1 MWGDSKGSG
10 SSGRQGSSM
19 KADPG
24 KKVVVH
30 HVPTSNQTESADA
43 VVESAASTHARRGD
57 DAHIDEKV
65 FLSYHEA
72 SVAMTLP
79 EPYVTQR
86 NLKLVLVED
95 YVRLASFVKSDPFSV
110 SPLGYYKSPD
120 GFDIYVFE
128 CTLGSVDRPSHLKRW
143 KIHRRYRHFDMLLS
157 RLMDPSSSSSSSAAA
172 TARWPSLSGSYLQ
185 MFRAKH
191 CKDRLIELHTWLVKA
206 VELLQT
212 FPATSADTT
221 TGDKSH
227 VLFTCFLFAGANT
240 PYVTFPS
247 LPLFAWA
254 LEQVHVQLTL
264 SPLYPSRVPNQH
276 AAGGLGLRLAP
287 STGRA
292 DDETGGTI
300 YRGAVVTGFLR
311 DSFDVPNV
319 QYVRLGS
326 HLSHINGVPIEN
338 ETFDTILLHL
348 RSQSRPMFL
357 TFTLDPRPS
366 SLECQLSEADLRR
379 HDRALSA
386 SSMISGS
393 RRTSAASSMDVADVQ
408 TPMSVLGSVFHDTL
422 GGSRKRTETMISDN
436 NQDEDDGLL
445 LLCWD
450 DVSGLGMDTVT
461 TGMYL
466 PQTQPAASTPT
477 VQEASGIWSTSAGP
491 LRVRLSACKLQGKPA
506 VFLSVT
512 PQRFG
517 VRNTPLPSQGGVGG
531 SQASK
536 RGKKQPPEI
545 RLERGMVL
553 VSVNNMSTFDLSFHD
568 TMALVTQA
576 SIPTSL
582 CFRWFNDYSL
592 FLNPNSDQAMPLI
605 HRPSMSTSAT
615 SPEADMAGLVEAH
628 TKLCSSWH
636 QALVE
641 NASLRVELHIVQ
653 ESNRHLRDAHQ
664 MATKAHTVR
673 PPLRSCRRRH
683 GHDRIYETY
692 SLLVVICL
700 GYMYMWLRVSPTCV
714 HSLRPKTRPNS
725 FAGAMPCKMRS
736 TWSESKFNRRPRSGA
751 KLR

>member
-1 MWGDSKGSG
+1 MWGDSKGGG

-43 VVESAASTHARRGD
+43 VVESAASTHPRRGD

-72 SVAMTLP
+72 SVAMALP

-120 GFDIYVFE
+120 GFDI
-128 CTLGSVDRPSHLKRW
+128 W

-172 TARWPSLSGSYLQ
+172 AARWPSLSGSYLQ

-191 CKDRLIELHTWLVKA
+191 CKDRLVELHTWLVKA

-436 NQDEDDGLL
+436 NQDEDDGML

-466 PQTQPAASTPT
+466 PQTPPAASTPT
-477 VQEASGIWSTSAGP
+477 VQ
-491 LRVRLSACKLQGKPA
+491 
-506 VFLSVT
+506 VT
-512 PQRFG
+512 
-517 VRNTPLPSQGGVGG
+517 
-531 SQASK
+531 
-536 RGKKQPPEI
+536 
-545 RLERGMVL
+545 
-553 VSVNNMSTFDLSFHD
+553 H
-568 TMALVTQA
+568 
-576 SIPTSL
+576 
-582 CFRWFNDYSL
+582 
-592 FLNPNSDQAMPLI
+592 
-605 HRPSMSTSAT
+605 
-615 SPEADMAGLVEAH
+615 
-628 TKLCSSWH
+628 
-636 QALVE
+636 
-641 NASLRVELHIVQ
+641 
-653 ESNRHLRDAHQ
+653 
-664 MATKAHTVR
+664 
-673 PPLRSCRRRH
+673 
-683 GHDRIYETY
+683 
-692 SLLVVICL
+692 
-700 GYMYMWLRVSPTCV
+700 
-714 HSLRPKTRPNS
+714 
-725 FAGAMPCKMRS
+725 
-736 TWSESKFNRRPRSGA
+736 
-751 KLR
+751 

>member
-30 HVPTSNQTESADA
+30 HIPTSNQTESADA
-43 VVESAASTHARRGD
+43 VVESATSTHARRGD

-72 SVAMTLP
+72 SVAMALP
-79 EPYVTQR
+79 EPYVTKR

-95 YVRLASFVKSDPFSV
+95 YVRLASFVKSEPFSV

-120 GFDIYVFE
+120 GFDI
-128 CTLGSVDRPSHLKRW
+128 W

-172 TARWPSLSGSYLQ
+172 AARWPSLSGSYLQ

-191 CKDRLIELHTWLVKA
+191 CKDRLVELHTWLVKA

-212 FPATSADTT
+212 FPAPSADTT

-326 HLSHINGVPIEN
+326 HLSHIHGVSIEN

-436 NQDEDDGLL
+436 NQDEDDGMLM
-445 LLCWD
+445 LCWD

-466 PQTQPAASTPT
+466 PQTPPAASTPT
-477 VQEASGIWSTSAGP
+477 GQ
-491 LRVRLSACKLQGKPA
+491 
-506 VFLSVT
+506 
-512 PQRFG
+512 
-517 VRNTPLPSQGGVGG
+517 
-531 SQASK
+531 
-536 RGKKQPPEI
+536 
-545 RLERGMVL
+545 
-553 VSVNNMSTFDLSFHD
+553 
-568 TMALVTQA
+568 
-576 SIPTSL
+576 
-582 CFRWFNDYSL
+582 DYSL

-615 SPEADMAGLVEAH
+615 SPEADMSGLVEAH
-628 TKLCSSWH
+628 VRPSAMTNMRYGDDFAQDTTKLIRRCNALQDALNMERVQVQQTAKERR
-636 QALVE
+636 QAEV
-641 NASLRVELHIVQ
+641 NV
-653 ESNRHLRDAHQ
+653 RDADKRLQQKLAAAHDAANRRVMAHEARCIDESRKSIEVAKRAAEVRVKRQVEEALAAQRRQSHLEMQRLAEDNGEEIEFLNQQLTLWKHQ
-664 MATKAHTVR
+664 VEVLTEND
-673 PPLRSCRRRH
+673 RRRH
-683 GHDRIYETY
+683 AHESTHDDQDPEVLSHELSDRRRRSHSHDTRKDQSFWGQGFDPPNEPD
-692 SLLVVICL
+692 
-700 GYMYMWLRVSPTCV
+700 SP
-714 HSLRPKTRPNS
+714 SP
-725 FAGAMPCKMRS
+725 
-736 TWSESKFNRRPRSGA
+736 
-751 KLR
+751 

>member
-30 HVPTSNQTESADA
+30 HIPTSNQTESADA
-43 VVESAASTHARRGD
+43 VVESATSTHARRGD

-72 SVAMTLP
+72 SVAMALP

-95 YVRLASFVKSDPFSV
+95 YVRLASFVKSEPFSV

-120 GFDIYVFE
+120 GFDI
-128 CTLGSVDRPSHLKRW
+128 W

-172 TARWPSLSGSYLQ
+172 AARWPSLSGSYLQ

-191 CKDRLIELHTWLVKA
+191 CKDRLVELHTWLVKA

-212 FPATSADTT
+212 FPAPSADTT

-300 YRGAVVTGFLR
+300 YHGAVVTGFLR

-326 HLSHINGVPIEN
+326 HLSHINGVSIEN

-348 RSQSRPMFL
+348 RSQSRPMYL

-436 NQDEDDGLL
+436 NQDEDDGML

-466 PQTQPAASTPT
+466 PQTPPAASTPT
-477 VQEASGIWSTSAGP
+477 GQAQDTTKLIRRCNALQDALNMERVQVQQTAKERRQAEVNVRDADKRLQQKLAAAHDAANRRVMAHEARCIDESRKSIEVAKRAAEV
-491 LRVRLSACKLQGKPA
+491 RVKRQVEEALAAQRRQSHLEMQRLAEDNGE
-506 VFLSVT
+506 
-512 PQRFG
+512 
-517 VRNTPLPSQGGVGG
+517 
-531 SQASK
+531 
-536 RGKKQPPEI
+536 EI
-545 RLERGMVL
+545 E
-553 VSVNNMSTFDLSFHD
+553 
-568 TMALVTQA
+568 
-576 SIPTSL
+576 
-582 CFRWFNDYSL
+582 
-592 FLNPNSDQAMPLI
+592 FLNQQLTLWK
-605 HRPSMSTSAT
+605 HQ
-615 SPEADMAGLVEAH
+615 VEVL
-628 TKLCSSWH
+628 T
-636 QALVE
+636 E
-641 NASLRVELHIVQ
+641 N
-653 ESNRHLRDAHQ
+653 D
-664 MATKAHTVR
+664 
-673 PPLRSCRRRH
+673 RRRH
-683 GHDRIYETY
+683 AHESTHDDQDPEVLSHELSDRRRRSHSHDTRKDQSFWGQGFDPPNEPD
-692 SLLVVICL
+692 
-700 GYMYMWLRVSPTCV
+700 SP
-714 HSLRPKTRPNS
+714 SP
-725 FAGAMPCKMRS
+725 
-736 TWSESKFNRRPRSGA
+736 
-751 KLR
+751 

>member
-1 MWGDSKGSG
+1 MWGDSKGGG

-72 SVAMTLP
+72 SVAMALP

-128 CTLGSVDRPSHLKRW
+128 CTLGSVDRPSHLKRFVPVHLSPLHAHRFSCSW

-172 TARWPSLSGSYLQ
+172 AARWPSLSGSYLQ

-191 CKDRLIELHTWLVKA
+191 CKDRLVELHTWLVKA

-366 SLECQLSEADLRR
+366 SLECQLSEADLRW

-436 NQDEDDGLL
+436 NQDEDDGML

-466 PQTQPAASTPT
+466 PQTPPAASTPT
-477 VQEASGIWSTSAGP
+477 V
-491 LRVRLSACKLQGKPA
+491 QGKPA

-512 PQRFG
+512 PQSTAQDTTKLIRRCNALQDALNMERVQVQQTAKERRQAEVN
-517 VRNTPLPSQGGVGG
+517 VRD
-531 SQASK
+531 ADK
-536 RGKKQPPEI
+536 RLQQKLAAAHDAANRRVMAHEARCIDESRKSIEVAKRAAEVRVKRQVEEALAAQRRQSHLEMQRLAEDNGEEI
-545 RLERGMVL
+545 E
-553 VSVNNMSTFDLSFHD
+553 
-568 TMALVTQA
+568 
-576 SIPTSL
+576 
-582 CFRWFNDYSL
+582 
-592 FLNPNSDQAMPLI
+592 FLNQQLTLWK
-605 HRPSMSTSAT
+605 HQ
-615 SPEADMAGLVEAH
+615 VEVL
-628 TKLCSSWH
+628 T
-636 QALVE
+636 E
-641 NASLRVELHIVQ
+641 N
-653 ESNRHLRDAHQ
+653 D
-664 MATKAHTVR
+664 
-673 PPLRSCRRRH
+673 RRRH
-683 GHDRIYETY
+683 ANESTHDDQDPEVLSHELSDRRRRSHSHDTRKDQSFWGQEFDPPNQPD
-692 SLLVVICL
+692 
-700 GYMYMWLRVSPTCV
+700 SP
-714 HSLRPKTRPNS
+714 SP
-725 FAGAMPCKMRS
+725 
-736 TWSESKFNRRPRSGA
+736 
-751 KLR
+751 